1 MESRIISKGGH
12 RSHLPSDGEEFDYI
26 IVGGGAAGCLIANRL
41 IRHNVTKD
49 AKILLLEAGDAA
61 YSSEAV
67 KVPYFLQKL
76 TGTSS
81 DWAFR
86 SDDVLPT
93 LTKNLDDSAK
103 STAISSTTASEEK
116 EDGKRDGVY
125 LIRGKGLGG
134 STCANVSL
142 YLRGAADDFDK
153 SWKEEHGLDRWGS
166 EDVLPYFQKHER
178 HATRGESKFHSP
190 SGEWDVQPASY
201 RNSYSQVFLD
211 ACAEKG
217 SPLNADFNNWSR
229 SQVGH
234 GAFDLS
240 QHKGRRVTAASAFLD
255 PILEA
260 PNFVCCTGTPVQR
273 LMFDNEGKRVV
284 GVEYQTVTAAG
295 ACLQTA
301 HIKNGGEVLLASGA
315 IHTPQLLLVSGIG
328 PEAELKK
335 HGIPVLIDLPGVG
348 QNLQD
353 HPSVIYSAE
362 ASEAAQGKG
371 LTSAIHPNGDNSKI
385 KTMVKLRWRML
396 GTGPLTSVYVD
407 HGAFYNT
414 KEVQAR
420 AEQKPMKKQDHENS
434 LADLQVRFAP
444 IKVPTPSG
452 NDTLRTLRTIRSF
465 KDGFTFQFLAIRPHC
480 RGAVTLRSASMSDKP
495 CIKLNL
501 TQDKRDMDTLRAG
514 LRMAREYVTTTA
526 AFASIH
532 GEEVFP
538 GKSVQTDDEYDA
550 YIRATVHS
558 GAALVGTCRMGG
570 SNEDTMAVVDDQL
583 RLRGCAGVRICDA
596 SVMPTLPGGQVGSTV
611 LMIAERACDFLLS
624 PPKQSME
631 TSGRL
636 KHPSTEKNQSAS
648 SKIGDM
654 LKRQSECEQSGAL
667 MANFAGKSSS

>member
-1 MESRIISKGGH
+1 MESRVISKGGH
-12 RSHLPSDGEEFDYI
+12 RPHLPSDGEEFDYI

-41 IRHNVTKD
+41 IKQNVAND
-49 AKILLLEAGDAA
+49 AYKILLLEAGDAA

-93 LTKNLDDSAK
+93 LTKNLDDTSK
-103 STAISSTTASEEK
+103 STDTSSTTASEEK
-116 EDGKRDGVY
+116 RNGVY

-153 SWKEEHGLDRWGS
+153 SWKEAHGLDHWGS
-166 EDVLPYFQKHER
+166 KDVLPYFQRHER
-178 HATRGESKFHSP
+178 HATRGESKFHSA
-190 SGEWDVQPASY
+190 SGEWNVQPASY

-240 QHKGRRVTAASAFLD
+240 QVKGRRVTAASAFLD
-255 PILEA
+255 PILDA

-273 LMFDNEGKRVV
+273 LLFEKEGNRVV
-284 GVEYQTVTAAG
+284 GVEYQTMTAAG

-362 ASEAAQGKG
+362 ASEAAQGQG
-371 LTSAIHPNGDNSKI
+371 LTSAIHPSGDNSKI
-385 KTMVKLRWRML
+385 KTMVKLQWHML

-414 KEVQAR
+414 KQLQPPADEKAR
-420 AEQKPMKKQDHENS
+420 KKKDHEDS

-495 CIKLNL
+495 SIKLNL
-501 TQDKRDMDTLRAG
+501 TQDKRDMETLRSG
-514 LRMAREYVTTTA
+514 LRMARDYVTTTA
-526 AFASIH
+526 AFGSIY

-570 SNEDTMAVVDDQL
+570 RNDDTMAVVDEQL
-583 RLRGCAGVRICDA
+583 RLRGCAGIRICDA

-611 LMIAERACDFLLS
+611 LMIAERACEFLLS
-624 PPKQSME
+624 PPKDAIE
-631 TSGRL
+631 KPGGL
-636 KHPSTEKNQSAS
+636 KHHKTESNESAN

-667 MANFAGKSSS
+667 MANFAGESSP

>member
-1 MESRIISKGGH
+1 MESRVISKGGH
-12 RSHLPSDGEEFDYI
+12 RSNLPSDGEEFDYI

-41 IRHNVTKD
+41 IRHNQD
-49 AKILLLEAGDAA
+49 ARNPQTTYKILLLEAGDAA
-61 YSSEAV
+61 YSSETV
-67 KVPYFLQKL
+67 EVPYFLQKL

-93 LTKNLDDSAK
+93 LTKR
-103 STAISSTTASEEK
+103 STATSSTTTSEEK
-116 EDGKRDGVY
+116 RAGVY

-153 SWKEEHGLDRWGS
+153 SWKEAHGLDQWGS

-178 HATRGESKFHSP
+178 HATRGESKFHST
-190 SGEWDVQPASY
+190 SGEWDVQAATY

-217 SPLNADFNNWSR
+217 SPLNVDFNNWSR

-260 PNFVCCTGTPVQR
+260 SNFAFCTGTVPNFVCCIGTAVQR
-273 LMFDNEGKRVV
+273 LLFDSEGKCVV
-284 GVEYQTVTAAG
+284 GVEYQTLTAKG
-295 ACLQTA
+295 TFLQTA
-301 HIKNGGEVLLASGA
+301 HVKNGGEVLLASGA

-328 PEAELKK
+328 PAAELKK

-362 ASEAAQGKG
+362 ASEAAQGNG
-371 LTSAIHPNGDNSKI
+371 LTSAIHPGGDNSKI
-385 KTMVKLRWRML
+385 KSMVKLRWRTL

-414 KEVQAR
+414 KQFH
-420 AEQKPMKKQDHENS
+420 EQNKTQDHEHT

-465 KDGFTFQFLAIRPHC
+465 KDGFTFQLIAIRPHC
-480 RGAVTLRSASMSDKP
+480 RGAVTLKSASMSDKP
-495 CIKLNL
+495 CIRLNL
-501 TQDKRDMDTLRAG
+501 TKDKRDMDTLRSG

-526 AFASIH
+526 AFASIY

-538 GKSVQTDDEYDA
+538 GNNVQTDDEYDA

-570 SNEDTMAVVDDQL
+570 RNDDKMAVVDEQL
-583 RLRGCAGVRICDA
+583 RLRGCAGLRICDA

-624 PPKQSME
+624 PPEHE
-631 TSGRL
+631 TS
-636 KHPSTEKNQSAS
+636 
-648 SKIGDM
+648 D
-654 LKRQSECEQSGAL
+654 
-667 MANFAGKSSS
+667 